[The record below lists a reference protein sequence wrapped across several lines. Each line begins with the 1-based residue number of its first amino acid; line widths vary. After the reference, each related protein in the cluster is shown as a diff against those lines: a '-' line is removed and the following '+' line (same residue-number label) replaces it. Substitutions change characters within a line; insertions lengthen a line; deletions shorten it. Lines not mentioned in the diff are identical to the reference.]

1 MKRKRPMSSAGE
13 VFTEEVDPKTI
24 QWLKDEINGCVPIPV
39 EEIVSFEEFTYYIS
53 ECSDHAQVWWV
64 EVDTSIERWH
74 FEVVQYAND
83 TVSVKEI

>member
-1 MKRKRPMSSAGE
+1 MKRKSPMSSMGE
-13 VFTEEVDPKTI
+13 VFTEEVDPETI
-24 QWLKDEINGCVPIPV
+24 EWLKDSVKDCGLIVV

-74 FEVVQYAND
+74 FEVVQYATD

>member
-1 MKRKRPMSSAGE
+1 MSSTGE
-13 VFTEEVDPKTI
+13 VFIEEVDPKTI
-24 QWLKDEINGCVPIPV
+24 EWLKDEINGCVDIPV

-83 TVSVKEI
+83 TVSVKEL